1 MNILLAVAT
10 FVGYIFIIT
19 MYSIKII
26 KFLRLPTHLRSE
38 IYPFIPTERSS
49 SNDYYFKDPE
59 RWIKPKHKDLLRR
72 ISFLLKD
79 YLLLSEYFHQD
90 RRYWF
95 ALHPWHIGFIF
106 IITFH
111 IFSFFGALAMAL
123 GIPIAPNSA
132 FGVGILIYYLSL
144 FLGVISFA
152 TGLFGSIGMLVLRL
166 VDKKLRDYAT
176 PLNYFTYTFLL
187 AVFLSGLYSWYF
199 VDPTFTEYREF
210 WKGLI
215 TLQPT
220 NVEPAAAIHIL
231 LFALLLIYLP
241 FTRSLHYITRLFAF
255 FLIRWDD
262 EPNIRGSMLEK
273 KIQNLL
279 NQRVSWRGPHVQT
292 GVTWRDIAMEAIHQ
306 GEKGKTP

>member
-10 FVGYIFIIT
+10 LVGYIFIIT

-38 IYPFIPTERSS
+38 IYPFISTERSS
-49 SNDYYFKDPE
+49 SNDYYFKNPK
-59 RWIKPKHKDLLRR
+59 RLIKPKRKDLFRR
-72 ISFLLKD
+72 ILFLLKE
-79 YLLLSEYFHQD
+79 YVFLSDYFHQD
-90 RRYWF
+90 KRYWV
-95 ALHPWHIGFIF
+95 ALHPWHIGFIL

-111 IFSFFGALAMAL
+111 IFSFFGALVTVG
-123 GIPIAPNSA
+123 GIPVVPNSP
-132 FGVGILIYYLSL
+132 FGIGIILYYLSL
-144 FLGVISFA
+144 YLGVISFV
-152 TGLFGSIGMLVLRL
+152 TGLFGSIGILILRL
-166 VDKKLRDYAT
+166 ADKKLKDYAT
-176 PLNYFTYTFLL
+176 PLNYFTYVFLL
-187 AVFLSGLYSWYF
+187 VVFLSGLYSWYF
-199 VDPTFTEYREF
+199 VDPTFNDYREF

-220 NVEPAAAIHIL
+220 DVEPATAVHVL

-262 EPNIRGSMLEK
+262 EPNIRGSLLEK

-279 NQRVSWRGPHVQT
+279 GQRVHWSGPHIPK
-292 GVTWRDIAMEAIHQ
+292 GVTWRDIAVEAIRQ
-306 GEKGKTP
+306 GERGKTP